1 MDYPLDYP
9 VVVHRI
15 IQWIVRWIIRWTVAY
30 PTSTPR
36 LSPTPPASSTPPHT
50 PILHSSLTLP
60 LPTCSASALPPPRGR
75 SERVSQCSAPVT
87 WAPRSTR
94 APKQESGIKKLY
106 FPLDPEYLPLVDPT
120 TTSTQDILHLFPD
133 GLTRSEFAWLMYILL
148 KLKLSLARVN
158 AAIRRYPGWPPDV
171 RIPPLQAKLSQGTS
185 GGKPRSAALPS
196 MTGSQMMHFALH
208 R

>member
-1 MDYPLDYP
+1 MDCPVDYP
-9 VVVHRI
+9 VDSSLPHLN
-15 IQWIVRWIIRWTVAY
+15 TATLTH
-30 PTSTPR
+30 PTCITH
-36 LSPTPPASSTPPHT
+36 PTPHTHPALFSYSPSPDM
-50 PILHSSLTLP
+50 L
-60 LPTCSASALPPPRGR
+60 
-75 SERVSQCSAPVT
+75 SECPSPSPWKVREGIAML
-87 WAPRSTR
+87 R
-94 APKQESGIKKLY
+94 AGDMGATELKGAKQESGIKKLY